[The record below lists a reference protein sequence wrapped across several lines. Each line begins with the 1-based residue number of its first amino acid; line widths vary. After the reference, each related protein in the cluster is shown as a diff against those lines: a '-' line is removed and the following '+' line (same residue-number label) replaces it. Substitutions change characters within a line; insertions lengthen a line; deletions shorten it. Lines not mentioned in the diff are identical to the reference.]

1 MDSKTTSTFNLKKE
15 AQKVF
20 DSVLLDEPF
29 NFFALYGKALT
40 LYKDGQIEECIK
52 TMNKAIQ
59 LEPSDSDSKAKDMR
73 DKILQMNQLKNAHK
87 GIGKLDQVKANMR
100 HLPIAGHKIGHQ
112 PSSLP
117 QEKFHHCKICDK
129 HFSKQFSLNRHMQLH
144 TGEKNHKCNICRR
157 AFIQKT
163 DMERHETTHSDKLN
177 FECTL
182 CEKRFKT
189 KKNLTCHLIT
199 HSVDRP
205 YKCTYCEKD
214 FKVKRL
220 WRFHEGL
227 HKETKPYNCDIC
239 GKGFPAKPYIKSHLK
254 THIDDKPFVCT
265 ICNFGFKR
273 NYDLN
278 FHIRNQHH
286 KKPVQL

>member
-1 MDSKTTSTFNLKKE
+1 MESQPISTFNLKKE
-15 AQKVF
+15 AQRVF

-40 LYKDGQIEECIK
+40 LYKDGKMEECIE
-52 TMNKAIQ
+52 TMNKAIKI
-59 LEPSDSDSKAKDMR
+59 EPIDAESNAKDLR
-73 DKILQMNQLKNAHK
+73 DKIQQMIQIKNAHK
-87 GIGKLDQVKANMR
+87 GVGKLDQVKANMV
-100 HLPIAGHKIGHQ
+100 HQPIAGHKIGQRATIEPKDKSH
-112 PSSLP
+112 L
-117 QEKFHHCKICDK
+117 CKICDK
-129 HFSKQFSLNRHMQLH
+129 NFTKAFSLNRHMQLH
-144 TGEKNHKCNICRR
+144 TGEKPHKCNICRR

-163 DMERHETTHSDKLN
+163 DMERHETTHSDILN
-177 FECTL
+177 FQCTM
-182 CEKRFKT
+182 CDKRFKT
-189 KKNLTCHLIT
+189 KKNLTCHLVT

-205 YKCTYCEKD
+205 YKCNFCVKD

-227 HKETKPYNCDIC
+227 HKETKPFNCDIC

-254 THIDDKPFVCT
+254 THMDEKPFVCT

-278 FHIRNQHH
+278 FHVRNQHQ
-286 KKPVQL
+286 KV